1 MSRIIK
7 LIGLIFLAVHLF
19 FTHARLL
26 YHVNPEISSKVK
38 DLGFSFGLVN
48 EGFILSLI
56 FALAYSVITITIILI
71 YSETWQKYIYMIV
84 VAFLDGFGV
93 YIYYNINLGSGIK
106 ARTEIDSNLFILFT
120 SFYYAAYTFF
130 IVVSLGFHKAKRS
143 KKKPERSR
151 NALKRSEP
159 VPERSEKKPKRPETI
174 EDVIEE
180 LHKQGLSQS
189 KIAKEVNLSKTTI
202 HRKLQFIKGTKK

>member
-1 MSRIIK
+1 MSRIVK

-38 DLGFSFGLVN
+38 DLGFSFNLVN

-56 FALAYSVITITIILI
+56 FAFAYSIITITIILI
-71 YSETWQKYIYMIV
+71 YSKTWQKYIYMLIV
-84 VAFLDGFGV
+84 ALMDGFGV
-93 YIYYNINLGSGIK
+93 YIYYNINLGTGIQ
-106 ARTEIDSNLFILFT
+106 ARAEIDANLFIFFT

-130 IVVSLGFHKAKRS
+130 IVVSLGFHKERRS
-143 KKKPERSR
+143 KKKTERSR

-159 VPERSEKKPKRPETI
+159 APERSENNTKRSGTVEAKI
-174 EDVIEE
+174 KE
-180 LHKQGLSQS
+180 LHRQGLSQS
-189 KIAKEVNLSKTTI
+189 QIAEKVGLSKTTI
-202 HRKLQFIKGTKK
+202 HRKLQFIKGSE